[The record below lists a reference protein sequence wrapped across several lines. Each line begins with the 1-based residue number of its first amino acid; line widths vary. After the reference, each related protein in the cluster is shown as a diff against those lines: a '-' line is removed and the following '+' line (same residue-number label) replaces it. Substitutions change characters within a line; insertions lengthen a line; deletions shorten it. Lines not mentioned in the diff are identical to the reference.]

1 MILVLAISTYLL
13 FSVALFFIFKK
24 ANVANPMHAFVPFLR
39 LKVWVEA
46 VGRPKMWFFYM
57 CVPIVT
63 QVMAI
68 SLFVDTA
75 NCLGKTS
82 FKDHFLA
89 MVCWPFYWIYI
100 GQQEDVKFIGQVED
114 LPKVEKGIV
123 REWAD
128 AILFAVVA
136 ATFIRWA
143 TFEAYTIPTP
153 SMEKSLL
160 VGDFLFVSKMHYG
173 PRTPRTPLQIPLT
186 HKFLPFTADAQGNG
200 GVRSFLDWIQL
211 PSWRI
216 PGFSEVTRN
225 DVVVFNYPSEEVPT
239 DVKTNYIKR
248 CVAVAGDTLTVVN
261 QQVYINGVPSENPE
275 ERQQSYKI
283 YLKQQINRRTLLKW
297 GITDQFYPSYD
308 NDGSWVINTT
318 AENAEWLKSNP
329 AVEKITLNVD
339 QSADPGVIPHSSI
352 MKWNK
357 DNLGPLWIPKAGKTI
372 KLTPLNI
379 AFYETAI
386 KRFEGND
393 KVELK
398 GKELWIDGAKADT
411 YTFKQD
417 YYFMMGDNR
426 HNSLDSRFWGF
437 VPANHVVGKAMFI
450 WLSLD
455 ENESGFDKIRWS
467 RMFNLIE

>member
-1 MILVLAISTYLL
+1 MIYILGLITYLA

-24 ANVANPMHAFVPFLR
+24 AGVENPTHAFIPFLR
-39 LKVWVEA
+39 LKVWLDTI
-46 VGRPKMWFFYM
+46 GRPKIWFLYM
-57 CVPIVT
+57 CVPVVT

-68 SLFVDTA
+68 SMFVDTA
-75 NCLGKTS
+75 NCFNKTS

-100 GQQEDVKFIGQVED
+100 GQQDDVKLIGQVED
-114 LPKVEKGIV
+114 LPKVAKGTV

-173 PRTPRTPLQIPLT
+173 PRTPKTPLQIPLT
-186 HKFLPFTADAQGNG
+186 HKFLPFTADAQGAG
-200 GVRSFLDWIQL
+200 GIQSYLDFIQL
-211 PSWRI
+211 PSLRL
-216 PGFSEVTRN
+216 PGFTEVKRN
-225 DVVVFNYPSEEVPT
+225 DVVVFNYPEEDVPT

-248 CVAVAGDTLTVVN
+248 CVAQAGDKLQIKN
-261 QQVYINGVPSENPE
+261 QQVYINDEIGENPE
-275 ERQQSYKI
+275 MRQQSYKLYI
-283 YLKQQINRRTLLKW
+283 SQQINRRQMLKW
-297 GITDQFYPSYD
+297 GITDQFYPSFD
-308 NDGSWVINTT
+308 NDGSWIVNTT
-318 AENAEWLKSNP
+318 PENAEKLSKNP
-329 AVEKITLNVD
+329 LVKRITLNVD
-339 QSADPGVIPHSSI
+339 QSADPAVIPNSSV

-357 DNLGPLWIPKAGKTI
+357 DNLGPIWIPKAGESI
-372 KLTPLNI
+372 DLTPLNI
-379 AFYETAI
+379 ALYEKAI
-386 KRFEGND
+386 RRFESNEN
-393 KVELK
+393 VEIK
-398 GKELWIDGAKADT
+398 GKELWINGAKADS

-437 VPANHVVGKAMFI
+437 VPADHIVGKAMFI

-455 ENESGFDKIRWS
+455 ENESGFDKIRWK
-467 RMFNLIE
+467 RMFSLIE